1 MVNVPVLEGVNGGNI
16 NFAAKEKNH
25 ENQLLL
31 ILVELFIEIIIDSF
45 AVLRN
50 NTKIF
55 FVNFSQFLPNFAK
68 L

>member
-1 MVNVPVLEGVNGGNI
+1 MNAPVLEGVNGGNI

-45 AVLRN
+45 AIISN
-50 NTKIF
+50 NAERSQNIF
-55 FVNFSQFLPNFAK
+55 
-68 L
+68 

>member
-1 MVNVPVLEGVNGGNI
+1 MNGGSI

-50 NTKIF
+50 NTEIF
-55 FVNFSQFLPNFAK
+55 IVNFAHFLPNFAK